1 MNISDFKRFCQNS
14 ARRFDR
20 RALFRNAGLL
30 GAAGMLRR
38 ESAFAGPTPA
48 PAGGSIYESMGIR
61 PLINCQG
68 VITIIGGSLI
78 LPEVRAA
85 IDEASRWYVHLDELA
100 EAVGKRLALLTG
112 AEWGIVTAG
121 CAAAM
126 THGTA
131 ACIAGADPEKLQRLP
146 DLTGLKNEVIAPRYC
161 RNVYDHA
168 VRMLGVKMVEVDSQ
182 EQLQAAFNRRTAM
195 VYVQAPNKDFGL
207 DTIAPI
213 AKAHGVPV
221 LIDCAAERLTIPN
234 EHLKRGA
241 TLVAYSGGKLLRG
254 PQCSG
259 LLLGRQDLVR
269 AAWFNSAPHH
279 AFGRPMKVGKEEM
292 MGVLAA
298 VEAWT
303 KRDHAAEWK
312 QWQTWL
318 DHIRASV
325 ARVPG
330 VTAEIF
336 TPDTAVQPC
345 PRLRIVWEAAQ
356 LGITGGELER
366 ALFEGDPRIVVPVA
380 HGNRREDMHSQI
392 TILPVM
398 MSPGDEKPVAERL
411 YALLSRPP
419 KPAPAATAA
428 GPAAHVEGQWTAHL
442 EFVAG
447 SADHTFVFE
456 QQGADIRGTHKG
468 FALSGD
474 LHGYID
480 GDTIRF
486 RTSQKYEGSF
496 LNYQFTGQVSGDSM
510 QGEVTEM
517 STITAGEYG
526 RARWT
531 AQRHRYTEP
540 NGPSLNRPQK

>member
-1 MNISDFKRFCQNS
+1 MNFPSFK
-14 ARRFDR
+14 FDR
-20 RALFRNAGLL
+20 RSLLRSAGLL
-30 GAAGMLRR
+30 TACGILPHKAAVAAPAAG
-38 ESAFAGPTPA
+38 SAAN
-48 PAGGSIYESMGIR
+48 IYTSLGVR

-68 VITIIGGSLI
+68 VITIIGGSLT
-78 LPEVRAA
+78 LPEVKTAM
-85 IDEASRWYVHLDELA
+85 DEASRWYVHLDELA
-100 EAVGKRLALLTG
+100 DAVGKRLAELTG
-112 AEWGIVTAG
+112 AEWGMVTAG

-126 THGTA
+126 THATS

-168 VRMLGVKMVEVDSQ
+168 VRMLGVKMIEVDNK
-182 EQLQAAFNRRTAM
+182 EQLAAAFSPRTAM
-195 VYVQAPNKDFGL
+195 VYVQAPNKEFGL
-207 DTIAPI
+207 PVIAPI
-213 AKAHGVPV
+213 AKAHNVPV
-221 LIDCAAERLTIPN
+221 LIDCAAERLTVPN
-234 EHLKRGA
+234 EHIKNGA

-254 PQCSG
+254 PQCAG
-259 LLLGRQDLVR
+259 LLLGRKDLVQ
-269 AAWFNSAPHH
+269 AAWYNSAPHH

-292 MGVLAA
+292 MGMLAA

-312 QWQTWL
+312 QWQSWVE
-318 DHIRASV
+318 HIRASV
-325 ARVPG
+325 AKVPG

-345 PRLRIVWEAAQ
+345 PRLRIEWDGAK
-356 LGITGGELER
+356 LGMTGLELQK
-366 ALFEGDPRIVVPVA
+366 ALLDGDPRIVIGVGR
-380 HGNRREDMHSQI
+380 GNRGEDMLSQVN
-392 TILPVM
+392 ILPVM
-398 MSPGDEKPVAERL
+398 MSPGDEKAVAERL
-411 YALLSRPP
+411 YAVLSKPP
-419 KPAPAATAA
+419 RQAAAAPAG
-428 GPAAHVEGQWTAHL
+428 GPPAQVDGQWSAHL

-447 SADHTFVFE
+447 SADHTFLFE
-456 QQGADIRGTHKG
+456 QHGTDIRGTHKG

-474 LHGYID
+474 LHGFVE

-496 LNYQFTGQVSGDSM
+496 LNYQFTGHVSGDTI

-540 NGPSLNRPQK
+540 IGPALNHKA